1 VAVDPAQNE
10 QGRGFPLRSQPLYT
24 TPQQFVL
31 DLLLLVGGSMIFALG
46 INSIL
51 KPMHF
56 VTGGIA
62 GLALIIQK
70 FIPALNL
77 GWIYLLINIPL
88 FALAWMAV
96 GRRFFFYSLIGMIS
110 LTVSLTFVQVPIDLD
125 DKLLNALL
133 AGMILGI
140 GSGLSLRSSGSQG
153 GLDILSVMLLMRFS
167 ITLGNTVL
175 TMNTL
180 ILLMVAVF
188 YSLEAVL
195 YTLIVIYVSSKIM
208 NIVVTGLSQRKAVF
222 IISPHWEVIA
232 REILKDIRK
241 GVTIIEARGGYSH
254 KQEYLLYAVIPT
266 MEIGQMKVMIRR
278 IDPDAFVVISNTQEV
293 INPRLGNQPRW

>member
-1 VAVDPAQNE
+1 MDPAQNE

>member
-1 VAVDPAQNE
+1 
-10 QGRGFPLRSQPLYT
+10 
-24 TPQQFVL
+24 
-31 DLLLLVGGSMIFALG
+31 MIFALG